1 MTPAIDVRDL
11 HVSYGANTVLS
22 GLDLTVAPGEVFALL
37 GPNGAGK
44 TTTISVLTTLSAPT
58 AGSATV
64 AGFDVA
70 TDAVEV
76 QRRIALTGQSAAV
89 DDMLTATENLVM
101 LGRLSGLSPREA
113 RERAGG
119 LLERFSLTDAAS
131 RRVKTFSGGMR
142 RRLDLALSFVV
153 VPEVLFLDEPT
164 TGVDPR
170 SRLELWEVI
179 RGLADLGTTVF
190 LTTQYLEE
198 ADLLADRVAILD
210 GGRIVETGTPAQ
222 LKARVG
228 SDTLVLLGAD
238 GKPVEE
244 FPTDGTVA
252 DLRRALDAI
261 DARDA
266 GASVALRRPTLDDVF
281 LALTDTQAQKA
292 DRIPQEIA

>member
-1 MTPAIDVRDL
+1 
-11 HVSYGANTVLS
+11 
-22 GLDLTVAPGEVFALL
+22 
-37 GPNGAGK
+37 
-44 TTTISVLTTLSAPT
+44 
-58 AGSATV
+58 
-64 AGFDVA
+64 
-70 TDAVEV
+70 
-76 QRRIALTGQSAAV
+76 
-89 DDMLTATENLVM
+89 M

-292 DRIPQEIA
+292 DRIPQEIS